1 MKTTT
6 QNGNISSKIL
16 AINIQMLVIP
26 DLSTNPP
33 EVETPFT
40 FPLDPFQK
48 HAIYAISKDENVLV
62 TAKTGSGKTL
72 VGEFQIWHSLKKG
85 KRVFYTTP
93 IKSLSN
99 QKFHDLK
106 KIYGNR
112 VGIMTGDIKFMPQAD
127 IVIMTTEILRNL
139 LYKQGTATENI
150 GITASLSL
158 DNLDAVVFDEVHYIN
173 DNDRGKVWEECLTLL
188 APSVN
193 LVLLSAT
200 IDSPEFFADWLGKI
214 KNKPIHL
221 LSTKYRIVPLV
232 HTTPEGDVFMDAK
245 ENFHEEVY
253 AKWVRKYYNDEDE
266 LRKHRERVKAREE
279 GQDVVERDV
288 RTYSFVDRMNKLI
301 NKMDLPALFFVFS
314 RKNCEEYAK
323 KVSNNMLLTS
333 SETADVKHIIKFHLH
348 RYTDLLKMEQYHSLV
363 SLLEKGIAF
372 HHSGLLPVLKEIIEI
387 LFAKGFVKVLFATET
402 FAVGINMPTKTVV
415 FTSFRKPN
423 DENMRMLKTSEYMQ
437 MAGRA
442 GRRGK
447 DDKGIVIYLP
457 VHKPEDPFE
466 VKQMLTGKSDSVS
479 SKLKFDY
486 SYILSMLQSG
496 KSIEKQTFKEEIR
509 LTEIQ
514 YFIEKIEEESKKL
527 PEIQPDVL
535 EELENKENI
544 ETQLKTAVNKGKT
557 ILQSALQRWNNAH
570 MGPKWAD
577 HQKNYKNYKKN
588 KEQISRFN
596 REIEILSKND
606 EMELFKSIL
615 EKFGYIQNNTL
626 TKLGTLAAEIHEG
639 HPLLMSKLYE
649 SRMVHNESAEI
660 ITEILSCFLE
670 MPHTEEIIEK
680 DDIVESL
687 RRYGRNIYIAEN
699 YIHEPEYW
707 ELTEYWMAVV
717 HDWINGETFVCEKYG
732 VEQGNFVRAMLK
744 LSNIIDEWINIS
756 TICEDVEMIEK
767 MKDMKNKVVRDFVIP
782 DSLYL
787 RI

>member
-1 MKTTT
+1 M
-6 QNGNISSKIL
+6 GVVII
-16 AINIQMLVIP
+16 MLIIP

-72 VGEFQIWHSLKKG
+72 VGEFQIWHSLNKG

-139 LYKQGTATENI
+139 LYKQGTSTENI

-188 APSVN
+188 NPSVN

-200 IDSPEFFADWLGKI
+200 IDSPEFFAEWLGKI

-232 HTTPEGDVFMDAK
+232 HTTPEGDVIMDSK
-245 ENFHEEVY
+245 ETFHEEVY
-253 AKWVRKYYNDEDE
+253 AKWVRKYYSDEDE
-266 LRKHRERVKAREE
+266 VRKHKERVKAREE

-288 RTYSFVDRMNKLI
+288 RTYSFLDRMNKLI

-348 RYTDLLKMEQYHSLV
+348 RYPDLLKMEQYHSLV
-363 SLLEKGIAF
+363 TLLEKGIAF

-423 DENMRMLKTSEYMQ
+423 DESMRMLKTSEYMQ

-457 VHKPEDPFE
+457 IHKPEEPLE
-466 VKQMLTGKSDSVS
+466 VKQMMTGKSDSVS

-496 KSIEKQTFKEEIR
+496 KEIEKQTFKEEIR
-509 LTEIQ
+509 LTEIE
-514 YFIEKIEEESKKL
+514 YYIHKIEEESKKL
-527 PEIQPDVL
+527 PVIEPEVL
-535 EELENKENI
+535 EELKNKESI
-544 ETQLKTAVNKGKT
+544 EIHLKTAMNKGKT
-557 ILQSALQRWNNAH
+557 LLQSALQRWNNSH
-570 MGPKWAD
+570 MGPKWAEY
-577 HQKNYKNYKKN
+577 QKNYKTYKKITDQIERYN
-588 KEQISRFN
+588 KE
-596 REIEILSKND
+596 IETLSKNE
-606 EMELFKSIL
+606 EMELFKRIL
-615 EKFGYIQNNTL
+615 EKFGYVENNTL
-626 TKLGTLAAEIHEG
+626 TNKGKLASEIHEG

-649 SRMVHNESAEI
+649 SKLIHNESDET

-687 RRYGRNIYIAEN
+687 RRYANQIYIEEN

-707 ELTEYWMAVV
+707 QLTEYWMAVV
-717 HDWINGETFVCEKYG
+717 HDWLNGETFVCEKYG

-756 TICEDVEMIEK
+756 TISEDVEMVEK